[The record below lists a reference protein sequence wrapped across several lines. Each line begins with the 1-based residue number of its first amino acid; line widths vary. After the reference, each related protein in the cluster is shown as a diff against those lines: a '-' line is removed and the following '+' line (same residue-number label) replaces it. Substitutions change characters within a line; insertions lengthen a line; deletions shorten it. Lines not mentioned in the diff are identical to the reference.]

1 MSGGGISMEK
11 ILFCNLD
18 LLKRTFDGNDNPLLQ
33 KTRNQ
38 FLTYAKELCSDEE
51 NHIYFISR
59 NQNLLNS
66 AEDYFVEKQGYSN
79 FKFRL
84 REKARDFVMQHRH
97 HNNLFVFIGGKEVDF
112 HMAVHTRS
120 LFIVPTWIPVEEKA
134 EFYGVHVDT
143 PEQLFRFIRTLNNH
157 ENWYA
162 QVEIEPNVTAL
173 SLMDGRYKYKSKT
186 ENERDMIEHFEQL
199 LKFGQSRNYYDILL
213 YHFLAGMTN
222 SKLFDDIE
230 LFGMIP
236 SSDCSWNRDIFSF
249 MRQTRII
256 KGKHIPRKLTYGE
269 NLLLRKIPKQKAHLT
284 LSTDQRSILG
294 AQEEF
299 RTLCI
304 NPDFK
309 NKINS
314 LRKSGNFNVCIFDDY
329 MTHGNS
335 FNAVRNLLKQIGA
348 NQIIF
353 VSLGNFGKPFQKR
366 DYTIYGD
373 IYDVGYTYSPLS
385 SCVKYLTYNDTAKD
399 EVSELYDIF
408 NS

>member
-1 MSGGGISMEK
+1 MEK

-18 LLKRTFDGNDNPLLQ
+18 LLKRTFDGNDNPILHR
-33 KTRNQ
+33 TRNQ
-38 FLTYAKELCSDEE
+38 FLNYAQELCSDEE

-59 NQNLLNS
+59 DQKLLDS
-66 AEDYFVEKQGYSN
+66 AEDYFVKKQGYSN

-84 REKARDFVMQHRH
+84 REKARDFVMQHQH
-97 HNNLFVFIGGKEVDF
+97 HNNLFVFIGGKDVDF

-134 EFYGVHVDT
+134 EFYGVHIDT
-143 PEQLFRFIRTLNNH
+143 PEQLFKFIRALNNH

-173 SLMDGRYKYKSKT
+173 SLMDGRYKYGFRT
-186 ENERDMIEHFEQL
+186 ENERDMVKHFEEL
-199 LKFGQSRNYYDILL
+199 LKYGQSRNYYDILL

-222 SKLFDDIE
+222 SKLFDNIE

-236 SSDCSWNRDIFSF
+236 SSDCSLNSDIFTF

-256 KGKHIPRKLTYGE
+256 KGKHIPRNLTYGE
-269 NLLLRKIPKQKAHLT
+269 NLLLRKLPKQKAHL
-284 LSTDQRSILG
+284 SYSANQRAIMG
-294 AQEEF
+294 ASEEF

-309 NKINS
+309 NKINT
-314 LRKSGNFNVCIFDDY
+314 LRKSGKFNVCIFDDY

-335 FNAVRNLLKQIGA
+335 FNAVRNLLKRLGA

-353 VSLGNFGKPFQKR
+353 VSLGSFGKPFQKR
-366 DYTIYGD
+366 DYAITGD
-373 IYDVGYTYSPLS
+373 IYDIGYSYNQVSYQIKS
-385 SCVKYLTYNDTAKD
+385 FTYNNMAKD
-399 EVSELYDIF
+399 EVAELYDIF